1 MPVQVMRS
9 GKRLAAL
16 VTTKG
21 FFLGVSPDVDI
32 QLVPVEEP
40 FWALRALVVFDPQM
54 DPLPMVDERRL
65 GAEGGPTL

>member
-1 MPVQVMRS
+1 MRS

-21 FFLGVSPDVDI
+21 FFLGVSPEVDI

-40 FWALRALVVFDPQM
+40 FGALRALVVFDPQM
-54 DPLPMVDERRL
+54 DPLPMVDE
-65 GAEGGPTL
+65 